1 MLSFK
6 ISSGAH
12 EKVRRVS
19 SIICTVFAIG
29 FVLLMCLTAIGD
41 HLRARRILA
50 DHSVVSAPLVL
61 DEVTEER
68 GRRGRTKEMYH
79 FTYQF
84 EVKGQPYIGRFDV
97 AGSNADKYPEGTLLQ
112 VAYSNT
118 DPAHFDRLDR
128 LQDLSDTS
136 GLFTR
141 LGVGILG
148 AALISFIIHLLATRR
163 LFVPREEQPAAT

>member
-6 ISSGAH
+6 ISQGAH
-12 EKVRRVS
+12 DKVRRVS
-19 SIICTVFAIG
+19 SIICTLFSIG
-29 FVLLMCLTAIGD
+29 FVVVMCLTTIGD
-41 HLRARRILA
+41 HLRAKRILA
-50 DHSVVSAPLVL
+50 DHSVVSAPLAL

-97 AGSNADKYPEGTLLQ
+97 AGSNADKYPEGTVLQ
-112 VAYSNT
+112 IAYSNA

-128 LQDLSDTS
+128 LQDLSDTGS
-136 GLFTR
+136 MFTR
-141 LGVGILG
+141 LGVGLLG
-148 AALISFIIHLLATRR
+148 AALIGFIIHLLATRR
-163 LFVPREEQPAAT
+163 LFVPREEPAAA

>member
-6 ISSGAH
+6 ISQGAH
-12 EKVRRVS
+12 DKVRRVS
-19 SIICTVFAIG
+19 SIICTLFSIG
-29 FVLLMCLTAIGD
+29 FVVVMCLTAIGD
-41 HLRARRILA
+41 HLRAKRILA

-97 AGSNADKYPEGTLLQ
+97 AGSNADKYPEVPCCRSPTP
-112 VAYSNT
+112 T
-118 DPAHFDRLDR
+118 PPRR
-128 LQDLSDTS
+128 TS
-136 GLFTR
+136 TAWTASR
-141 LGVGILG
+141 
-148 AALISFIIHLLATRR
+148 SSPT
-163 LFVPREEQPAAT
+163 PAACSPAWAWACWGPR